1 MDIGLEKLIGAVE
14 KGREEERMIIQQT
27 LFDLFRKEGQ
37 REEKD
42 RAAIKESSD
51 ASLFNK
57 QNT

>member
-51 ASLFNK
+51 TSLFNK